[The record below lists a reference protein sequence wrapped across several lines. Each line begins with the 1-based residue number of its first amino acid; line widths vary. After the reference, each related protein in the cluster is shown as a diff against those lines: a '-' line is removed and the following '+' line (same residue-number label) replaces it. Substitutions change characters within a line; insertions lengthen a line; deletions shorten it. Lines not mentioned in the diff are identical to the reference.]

1 MKSNKEWIEYLE
13 LKEQRPEQ
21 FVQSSIYTIEFG
33 EDAVENFEKETGK
46 RIGVVYRSPFNLL
59 VVDLIKRDDGDYYT
73 YERLLPAV
81 QKGAVVV
88 LTKQGEN
95 FVLLR
100 QFRHSLREFQYAFP
114 RGFGEKGIEAEKNVG
129 KEIEEE
135 LGAVTLHTEYLGEV
149 VADSGMS
156 GNKVSVYLCEIG
168 EVKIK
173 KGYEGI
179 LEYVVMSKA
188 DIKNWIRLGKINDGF
203 SLAALG
209 LYFMR

>member
-1 MKSNKEWIEYLE
+1 MKSNKEWIDYLE

-21 FVQSSIYTIEFG
+21 FVQSPVYTIEFD

-46 RIGVVYRSPFNLL
+46 RIGVVYRSLFNLL
-59 VVDLIKRDDGDYYT
+59 VVDLIKRGDGDYYT
-73 YERLLPAV
+73 YERLFPAV

-114 RGFGEKGIEAEKNVG
+114 RGFGEKGIEAENNVR

-135 LGAVTLHTEYLGEV
+135 LGAVTLHPEYLGEV

-156 GNKVSVYLCEIG
+156 GSKVSVYLCEIG
-168 EVKIK
+168 EIKIK
-173 KGYEGI
+173 KGNEGI
-179 LEYVVMSKA
+179 SECVVMSEA
-188 DIKNWIRLGKINDGF
+188 DIKLWIRSGKINDGF

-209 LYFMR
+209 LYLMR